1 MLLAAA
7 LVRLATSPEHR
18 QRLAAR
24 SLQVFAE
31 NHDILRQQREFL
43 ACIARLVQQQGQLR
57 ERVPN
62 PSLRNAVQPRTFRVL
77 IIFNDVS
84 LYGMERATIETFD
97 LLRPEV
103 EPLFLMTYT
112 AHRLDLPVLREIK
125 RRQLAHTFLS
135 DWQGWPRLAKPA
147 GAAHLLRM
155 FWAFVRGNMDSLRAA
170 RGQDAIYLPSA
181 NHLGLAL
188 LPALWFRLSGRRVLV
203 HFHELAP
210 KPTSVERW
218 AYRIVTDAIH
228 NTESGMQI
236 TLAGNPAL
244 RHKRNA
250 ALSIRTDTS
259 QGESESA
266 DVRRQFAGK
275 RNLFFVGQVSHHKG
289 TDLLLDAVKMLAP
302 DHPDLALHIFGGCA
316 DEARLRADISSRGL
330 DEMVQLWGFR
340 EDVVGLM
347 RFAEIQIYPTPPS
360 RYGESFGRSVVE
372 AMAKGVPAV
381 CFRSGVLP
389 EIVDH
394 GRTGWVCDSES
405 AAALAD
411 GIRALL
417 DDPPLRERLARGARE
432 KYETHYADA
441 TVRKRWLEWL
451 QP

>member
-1 MLLAAA
+1 VSVPSKFDAGH
-7 LVRLATSPEHR
+7 E
-18 QRLAAR
+18 
-24 SLQVFAE
+24 QVGASE
-31 NHDILRQQREFL
+31 
-43 ACIARLVQQQGQLR
+43 QGHSDH
-57 ERVPN
+57 EEKFPPHAHPV
-62 PSLRNAVQPRTFRVL
+62 AYRVL
-77 IIFNDVS
+77 IIFNTVF

-112 AHRLDLPVLREIK
+112 VRRLDLPVLREIQ
-125 RRQLAHTFLS
+125 RRQLAHKFLS
-135 DWQGWPRLAKPA
+135 DLQGWPRLAKPTS
-147 GAAHLLRM
+147 AAHLLRM

-170 RGQDAIYLPSA
+170 RGQDAIYLPSG
-181 NHLGLAL
+181 NYLGLAL

-203 HFHELAP
+203 HFHNLAP
-210 KPTSVERW
+210 KPTSAERW
-218 AYRIVTDAIH
+218 ACRIITDAIH
-228 NTESGMQI
+228 NTELGMQI

-250 ALSIRTDTS
+250 ALSIRTDAS
-259 QGESESA
+259 QGESTSA
-266 DVRRQFAGK
+266 ELRRQFAGK

-302 DHPDLALHIFGGCA
+302 DHPDIALHVFGGCT

-330 DEMVQLWGFR
+330 DQVVQLWGFR

-347 RFAEIQIYPTPPS
+347 HYAEIQVHPSPPS
-360 RYGESFGRSVVE
+360 RFAESFGRSVVE
-372 AMAKGVPAV
+372 AMATGVPTV

-417 DDPPLRERLARGARE
+417 DDPSLRQRLARGARE

-441 TVRKRWLEWL
+441 TVRERWLEWL

>member
-1 MLLAAA
+1 MEGYEAA
-7 LVRLATSPEHR
+7 
-18 QRLAAR
+18 
-24 SLQVFAE
+24 
-31 NHDILRQQREFL
+31 
-43 ACIARLVQQQGQLR
+43 
-57 ERVPN
+57 ERVV
-62 PSLRNAVQPRTFRVL
+62 PSLPPTDLDQCRGFPLSPSARNAAQPGTYRVL
-77 IIFNDVS
+77 IIFNTTS

-125 RRQLAHTFLS
+125 RRQLEHTFLS
-135 DWQGWPRLAKPA
+135 DLQAWPRLAKPTSA
-147 GAAHLLRM
+147 VHLWRM
-155 FWAFVRGNMDSLRAA
+155 FSAFVRGNMDSLRAA
-170 RGQDAIYLPSA
+170 RRQDAIYLPSA

-210 KPTSVERW
+210 MPRSVERW
-218 AYRIVTDAIH
+218 AHRIVTDAIH
-228 NTESGMQI
+228 NTELGMHL

-250 ALSIRTDTS
+250 ALSIRTDAS
-259 QGESESA
+259 QSESA
-266 DVRRQFAGK
+266 SAELRRQFTGK
-275 RNLFFVGQVSHHKG
+275 RNLFFVGQVSRHKG
-289 TDLLLDAVKMLAP
+289 TDLLLDAVKMLVP
-302 DHPDLALHIFGGCA
+302 DHPDMALHFIGGCA
-316 DEARLRADISSRGL
+316 DEAQLRADISSRGL
-330 DEMVQLWGFR
+330 DQVVQLWGFR

-347 RFAEIQIYPTPPS
+347 RFAEILIHPTPPS
-360 RYGESFGRSVVE
+360 RYAESFGRSVVE
-372 AMAKGVPAV
+372 AMATGVPTV

-417 DDPPLRERLARGARE
+417 DDPSFRERLARGARE

-441 TVRKRWLEWL
+441 NVRERWLEWL